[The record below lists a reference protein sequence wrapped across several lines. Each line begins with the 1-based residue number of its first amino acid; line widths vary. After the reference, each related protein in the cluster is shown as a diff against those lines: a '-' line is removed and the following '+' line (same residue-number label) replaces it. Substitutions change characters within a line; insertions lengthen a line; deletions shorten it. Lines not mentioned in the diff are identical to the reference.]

1 MSASSTDERQDGALA
16 CAVVLSNG
24 GELATCPALGTCTL
38 SWSGAGMC
46 TMQAE
51 AAAEHGAEDKRGEAV
66 HKQQEQQQ
74 QQPCG
79 LPSSCPKPSCHADTS
94 AGISSRRLF
103 GIVGD
108 GQSHWQPLV
117 RESNEVMELAGL
129 NTDWL
134 LHDLLVF
141 ADAVYA

>member
-1 MSASSTDERQDGALA
+1 VPQ
-16 CAVVLSNG
+16 
-24 GELATCPALGTCTL
+24 
-38 SWSGAGMC
+38 
-46 TMQAE
+46 QAE
-51 AAAEHGAEDKRGEAV
+51 AAAEPSAEDKRAEEL
-66 HKQQEQQQ
+66 HKQQQEQQHQ
-74 QQPCG
+74 QHR
-79 LPSSCPKPSCHADTS
+79 LPSSCGQQSCHADANT
-94 AGISSRRLF
+94 GTGSRRLF

-134 LHDLLVF
+134 LHDLLVY